1 MIGLDEGPGS
11 GHDLL
16 VLANAIPA
24 PQAESRRDIA
34 LSTKI
39 VLIGAGSAQFGFDM
53 LGDIFQSPV
62 LSDCHVVL
70 HDINAEALERVRRA
84 GQEYIDAHGLGIE
97 LTASLSREASLVGA
111 DFCVIAIE
119 VGDRFALWEID
130 QNVPRQFG
138 FQQVFGENGGP
149 GGLFHSLRVIPP
161 ILEICRDI
169 ERICPEAWV
178 FNYSNPMSRICTTVH
193 RAFPDLKFVGLCHE
207 IASLYQ
213 HLPLILDT
221 PIDDLEFRAGGLN
234 HFSVLVEARYRD
246 GGRDAYP
253 DILEKAAD
261 YFEHLPDLGS
271 IMKKLFEA
279 SAGSTPGS
287 EPALRQGA
295 SSWAERGAFRVL
307 LEKFHCLPITTD
319 SHIGEYLQ
327 WAPEVADHKAVL
339 DFYVYYKKWTL
350 RGDPEIR
357 ETRTERMVKI
367 VEGILTDDRYE
378 EAAVN
383 VPNRGLIPQLP
394 EFMVVEVPAWVD
406 QKGLSGIRLDRMPR
420 GFAGLLANQVAVH
433 DLTAQAILDRSKDL
447 VLQALLVDPVV
458 DRVRMAEPL
467 IETMIELQPEYLG
480 YLG

>member
-1 MIGLDEGPGS
+1 M
-11 GHDLL
+11 
-16 VLANAIPA
+16 AT
-24 PQAESRRDIA
+24 
-34 LSTKI
+34 TKI

-53 LGDIFQSPV
+53 LGDFFQSPL
-62 LSDCHVVL
+62 LSDCHVAL

-84 GQEYIDAHGLGIE
+84 GQDYIDDHGLAVE
-97 LTASLSREASLVGA
+97 LTASLSREESLAGA

-161 ILEICRDI
+161 ILEICGDI

-221 PIDDLEFRAGGLN
+221 PIEALEFRAGGLN
-234 HFSVLVEARYRD
+234 HFSILVEARYRES
-246 GGRDAYP
+246 GKDAYP

-271 IMKKLFEA
+271 IMKKLLDA
-279 SAGSTPGS
+279 QAGSTPGS
-287 EPALRQGA
+287 EPALREGA
-295 SSWAERGAFRVL
+295 NPWAERGAFRVL

-350 RGDPEIR
+350 RGDPTIR

-367 VEGILTDDRYE
+367 VEGIISDDRYE

-406 QKGLSGIRLDRMPR
+406 QKGISGIRLDGMPR

-433 DLTAQAILDRSKDL
+433 DLTAQAVLDRSKDL

-458 DRVRMAEPL
+458 DRVGMAERL

-480 YLG
+480 YLR